1 MTEDQF
7 PQAFIKREQAYLGD
21 QWNDFVLAHLQPS
34 PISIRVN
41 PYKIESEVSKHRI
54 PWTQYGEY
62 LNDRPSFTL
71 DPTFHA
77 GKYYVQ
83 EASSMFLEQ
92 AFMQTAKANTHLNV
106 LDLCAAPGGKS
117 THLLSLMDE
126 NSLLVSN
133 EVIQSRSAILSENLQ
148 KWGHSNVVVTNNDP
162 KDFQRLPGFFDVIVV
177 DAPCSGEGLFRKDPE
192 AVTEWSEDAV
202 ALCSRRQRRIL
213 NDVWPALKSGG
224 ILIYSTCTYNSQEN
238 EENLKWLQ
246 QEYEVES
253 IPLDIK
259 EDWGIHVVND
269 NDLIGYRFFP
279 HRVKGEGFFLA
290 ALRKIDH
297 QSEGK
302 LNSRSSLA
310 QAPKKIKDQ
319 LLEWTVNAEEM
330 SFIIRNDRVQFFPK
344 SKDREIESLV
354 KNLRI
359 VLAGT
364 FIATVKHDK
373 LVPEHSFALSLALN
387 RDFFKTILLAKDE
400 ALQYLRK
407 DAMSVPFD
415 QKGFALVSFENIPL
429 GWVNVLESRINNLY
443 PSEWR
448 IRMR

>member
-7 PQAFIKREQAYLGD
+7 PQAFKKREQAYLGD
-21 QWNDFVLAHLQPS
+21 QWDDFVKAHLQPS

-41 PYKIESEVSKHRI
+41 PCKGENEDSKPHI
-54 PWTQYGEY
+54 PWTQYGRY
-62 LNDRPSFTL
+62 LVDRPSFTL

-92 AFMQTAKANTHLNV
+92 AFMQTTKGTTGLNV

-117 THLLSLMDE
+117 THLLSLMDQ

-192 AVTEWSEDAV
+192 AIMEWSEDAV

-213 NDVWPALKSGG
+213 NDVWPALRTGG
-224 ILIYSTCTYNSQEN
+224 ILIYSTCTYNAQEN
-238 EENLKWLQ
+238 EENLRWLQ
-246 QEYEVES
+246 QEHEVES

-259 EDWGIHVVND
+259 DEWGLHIVND
-269 NDLIGYRFFP
+269 NNLIGYRFFP

-290 ALRKIDH
+290 ALRKIGR

-310 QAPKKIKDQ
+310 QPSKKIKDQ
-319 LLEWTVNAEEM
+319 LSEWTLRAEQT

-344 SKDREIESLV
+344 SKDREVESLV

-373 LVPEHSFALSLALN
+373 LVPEHSFALSMALN
-387 RDFFKTILLAKDE
+387 RDFFKTISLTRDE

-407 DAMSVPFD
+407 DAMSLSFD
-415 QKGFALVSFENIPL
+415 QKGFALVSFENIPI